1 MKALITLPVRD
12 HINPALRSAIAQ
24 ARIPFLP
31 LYGMSDL
38 PRARSLLVTQALKLG
53 AERIL
58 FIDADIVPT
67 AEEILL
73 LAEHPRVARHWA
85 VTGLYPLRSGK
96 AWACHAPD
104 ETLVSGVYRRAEYA
118 GLGFA
123 CISRESLLA
132 VKSGLPDIEDPEAG
146 TWWPFCV
153 PVVRRV
159 DGGKPEYGADD
170 VSLWWRLADVGVQ
183 LWADTRLVVGHQA
196 LFTLRSPVEQAE
208 LGTRANLD
216 ELGAKVHGR
225 GQVAG
230 GHAANLVLH
239 DSATD
244 GDTTERLAHHDQVA

>member
-1 MKALITLPVRD
+1 MKTLITLPVRD
-12 HINPALRSAIAQ
+12 HINPSLRSAIAQ

-38 PRARSLLVTQALKLG
+38 PRARSLLVSRALALG

-67 AEEILL
+67 AEEIRQ
-73 LAEHPRVARHWA
+73 LAEHPWVSRGDA

-96 AWACHAPD
+96 GWACHAPD
-104 ETLVSGVYRRAEYA
+104 ATLRNGVGRRAEYA

-123 CISRESLLA
+123 CVSRESLLA
-132 VKSGLPDIEDPEAG
+132 VKSGLPEIEDPEAG
-146 TWWPFCV
+146 AWWPFCV
-153 PVVRRV
+153 PAVRRV

-196 LFTLRSPVEQAE
+196 LFTLRSPIEQAQ
-208 LGTRANLD
+208 LGPGADLEQLVAEVD
-216 ELGAKVHGR
+216 ES
-225 GQVAG
+225 GQ
-230 GHAANLVLH
+230 AANGNGADL
-239 DSATD
+239 
-244 GDTTERLAHHDQVA
+244 RLDVRASHKAAAGF